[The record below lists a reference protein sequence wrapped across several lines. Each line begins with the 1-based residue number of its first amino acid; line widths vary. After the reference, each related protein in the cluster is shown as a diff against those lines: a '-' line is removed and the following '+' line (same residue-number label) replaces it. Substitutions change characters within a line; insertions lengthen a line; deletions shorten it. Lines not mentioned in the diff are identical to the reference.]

1 VTATRS
7 VVTIHLYHK
16 AYQDLRK
23 RTWWLDAG
31 ENLGVV
37 KDSRLDHLGVVE
49 RGLGSGEEEKQAFL
63 LFIIWR

>member
-1 VTATRS
+1 
-7 VVTIHLYHK
+7 
-16 AYQDLRK
+16 
-23 RTWWLDAG
+23 LDAG